1 MDAEEIA
8 VKLANHDNRLKVSEH
23 RIDDLEESQKKAGI
37 RAVKTFAQTFAGFIT
52 VGAAVS
58 EINWKYALSV
68 SAVAFVYSVVISVAG
83 IPEAESEE

>member
-1 MDAEEIA
+1 MFKNCVIRKDVDTVKWAE
-8 VKLANHDNRLKVSEH
+8 
-23 RIDDLEESQKKAGI
+23 KAGI
-37 RAVKTFAQTFAGFIT
+37 RAVKTFAGFIT

>member
-1 MDAEEIA
+1 MFKNCVIRKDVDTLKWAE
-8 VKLANHDNRLKVSEH
+8 
-23 RIDDLEESQKKAGI
+23 KAGI
-37 RAVKTFAQTFAGFIT
+37 RAVKTFAKTFAGFMT

>member
-1 MDAEEIA
+1 M
-8 VKLANHDNRLKVSEH
+8 LKNCVF
-23 RIDDLEESQKKAGI
+23 RPDVDTVAWIKAAGI

>member
-1 MDAEEIA
+1 MFKNCVIRKDVDTLKWAE
-8 VKLANHDNRLKVSEH
+8 
-23 RIDDLEESQKKAGI
+23 KAGI
-37 RAVKTFAQTFAGFIT
+37 RAVKTFAQTFVGFIT